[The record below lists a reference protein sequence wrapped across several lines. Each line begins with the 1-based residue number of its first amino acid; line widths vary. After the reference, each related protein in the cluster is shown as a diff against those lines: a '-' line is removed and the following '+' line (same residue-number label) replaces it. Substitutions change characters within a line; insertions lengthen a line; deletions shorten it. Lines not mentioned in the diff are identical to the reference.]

1 MSIANQTT
9 AEVYA
14 LSGTMGN
21 TLKALMN
28 YRSDSRNP
36 AMVAATNTALAALKP
51 QLDAA
56 IADVTAVT
64 PVENPPV

>member
-14 LSGTMGN
+14 LTAALGN
-21 TLKALMN
+21 TNLGVLV

-36 AMVAATNTALAALKP
+36 ALVTSVDAQLAALKVL
-51 QLDAA
+51 LDAA
-56 IADVTAVT
+56 IADATPTAG
-64 PVENPPV
+64 